1 MQEHCYNNSMKEV
14 TKVANQLRQVKRDLS
29 QAHRE
34 NRFDDARNLEVL
46 KTQLRWLMK
55 QLQPKE
61 VAYMPGYMIGK

>member
-1 MQEHCYNNSMKEV
+1 MKEV
-14 TKVANQLRQVKRDLS
+14 TNVANQLRQVKRDLS

-55 QLQPKE
+55 QLQLSR
-61 VAYMPGYMIGK
+61 

>member
-1 MQEHCYNNSMKEV
+1 MKEV
-14 TKVANQLRQVKRDLS
+14 TNIANQLRQVKRDLS
-29 QAHRE
+29 QAYRE

-46 KTQLRWLMK
+46 KRYLKWVMN

>member
-1 MQEHCYNNSMKEV
+1 MKEV

-34 NRFDDARNLEVL
+34 SRFDDARNLEVE
-46 KTQLRWLMK
+46 KTMLRWVMN